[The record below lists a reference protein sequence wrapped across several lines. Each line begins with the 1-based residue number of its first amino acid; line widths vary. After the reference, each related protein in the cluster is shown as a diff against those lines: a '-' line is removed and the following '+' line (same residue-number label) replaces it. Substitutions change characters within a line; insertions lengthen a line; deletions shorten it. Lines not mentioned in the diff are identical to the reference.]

1 MAEPEYI
8 ILQGLPTPQ
17 VYHDL
22 RKDAGMT
29 PPPLEAIPRSLAN
42 SFVGIVA
49 YERVHMLDATTPSP
63 EQIPVG
69 MGRLVGDGSLFLI
82 LVDMAVHP
90 KHQRKGI
97 GKRIVQ
103 ALVDYIDE
111 HAPYAYVSLV
121 ADVPGQKLY
130 PQYGFKDVKPSVG
143 MFRMKRGQR
152 LQDQVAAEESE
163 KPGV

>member
-1 MAEPEYI
+1 MAEPEYA
-8 ILQGLPTPQ
+8 ILKGLPTSQ

-22 RKDAGMT
+22 RKVAGMT
-29 PPPLEAIPRSLAN
+29 PPPLEAVPKSLAN
-42 SFVGIVA
+42 SVVGILA
-49 YERVHMLDATTPSP
+49 YERAHMLDATTPSP
-63 EQIPVG
+63 GQIPVG
-69 MGRLVGDGSLFLI
+69 MGRLVGDDSLFLI

-90 KHQRKGI
+90 DHQRKGI

-130 PQYGFKDVKPSVG
+130 PQYGFKDVGPSVG
-143 MFRMKRGQR
+143 MFRMKRGKR
-152 LQDQVAAEESE
+152 LQDQLAEEAE
-163 KPGV
+163 KPNA